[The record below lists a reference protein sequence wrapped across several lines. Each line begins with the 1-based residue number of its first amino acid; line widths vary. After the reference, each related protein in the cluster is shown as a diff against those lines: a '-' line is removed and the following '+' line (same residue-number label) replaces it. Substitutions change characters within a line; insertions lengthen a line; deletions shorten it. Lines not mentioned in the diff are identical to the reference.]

1 MAFKA
6 FHGGGLTAENST
18 VILEVGEIVQF
29 FVETL
34 RLWAILQR
42 KDPESKELKS

>member
-29 FVETL
+29 FCWNTKAMSYTTKEG
-34 RLWAILQR
+34 
-42 KDPESKELKS
+42 SKK